1 MLGKTMAFR
10 QKIIDPCWAL
20 KCSSLE
26 NPQVRQN
33 IVWIWQIR
41 GSLGRCR
48 HRHEEQEWIG
58 MEVGK
63 TRMEKLAQVV
73 FSG

>member
-48 HRHEEQEWIG
+48 HRHEEKGFIG
-58 MEVGK
+58 GKNQNGK
-63 TRMEKLAQVV
+63 TRS
-73 FSG
+73 SGFFG